1 MGNKQ
6 SNDANDEPELEQVKS
21 QHVKD
26 ILKIRSIQTLF
37 KQ

>member
-6 SNDANDEPELEQVKS
+6 SNDANDEPKLEQAKS
-21 QHVKD
+21 KHEKD